1 MNTDIRY
8 EPKYILDNT
17 ELSDAMSWM
26 YDKAKYSKNIKREI
40 HKYKRKF
47 IQKKAEECI
56 GKFYAEIPSPNFGAK
71 L

>member
-26 YDKAKYSKNIKREI
+26 YDKAKYFE
-40 HKYKRKF
+40 KYKNRDT
-47 IQKKAEECI
+47 
-56 GKFYAEIPSPNFGAK
+56 EI
-71 L
+71 